1 MPVLT
6 FGHLGDG
13 NIHTNIMYSAKEKS
27 EKEAAKQAMSMI
39 LDEVLS
45 RGGTISGEHGIGLAK
60 LPYLDRQLGGRE
72 RQLMQDIKGV
82 FDPLNIMNPGKAF

>member
-1 MPVLT
+1 
-6 FGHLGDG
+6 
-13 NIHTNIMYSAKEKS
+13 MYSAKEKS